1 MRLTTDI
8 KFSNETGITLNQT
21 NKRYKSIR
29 LNNPLRLEQYS
40 WLIDRLIEN
49 CKTDQYNGP
58 RDLYYQNIGL
68 FPNVNIITT
77 LLNDICCTV
86 GVTRMNLNVTVSQKG
101 FVFGD
106 LTISYRN
113 KMILYD
119 SNTKSSML
127 IPDCIQDL
135 KICHSNARF
144 ILVVEKYTTFAHL
157 ISNGIAERFPLIMIT
172 GSGYPDLKTRS
183 FLQKLWFELKLP
195 VFAFMDGDAYGIDII
210 LSYKYGSILSAYQN
224 HHLIVPSI
232 QWLGITADDINDF
245 QLKGI
250 RYKRNEL
257 KKFDSLLKRKDV
269 FDNNIWADEI
279 RKMKQLG
286 IKVEIQDLV
295 DYSPRFLIDCYF
307 PYKFSYGKWF

>member
-1 MRLTTDI
+1 MDI
-8 KFSNETGITLNQT
+8 KYSNETGVTLNQT

-29 LNNPLRLEQYS
+29 LSNPIRLEQYC

-49 CKTDQYNGP
+49 CQNDQYNGP

-68 FPNVNIITT
+68 FPNVNLITT
-77 LLNDICCTV
+77 LVNDICCTV
-86 GVTRMNLNVTVSQKG
+86 GVTRMNLNVMVSQKG
-101 FVFGD
+101 FVFGH
-106 LTISYRN
+106 LTISN
-113 KMILYD
+113 EKQMILYD
-119 SNTKSSML
+119 SNTKSSIP
-127 IPDCIQDL
+127 IPDCVQDL

-144 ILVVEKYTTFAHL
+144 ILVVEKYTTFTNL
-157 ISNGIAERFPLIMIT
+157 ILNGIAERFPLIMIT

-195 VFAFMDGDAYGIDII
+195 VFALMDGDAYGIDII
-210 LSYKYGSILSAYQN
+210 LSYKYGSINSAYQN

-250 RYKRNEL
+250 RFKRNEL
-257 KKFDSLLKRKDV
+257 KKFDSLLKREDV
-269 FDNNIWADEI
+269 RNNNIWAQEI
-279 RKMKQLG
+279 IKTKQLG

-295 DYSPRFLIDCYF
+295 DYSPRFLIDCYL
-307 PYKFSYGKWF
+307 PYKFSYAKWF